1 MADRIHYLMHEI
13 EPPISD
19 DHIQSAKNKSSDE
32 EEYRAEERKSFKE
45 HDQSWTYFLD
55 RLEKYCKD
63 KK

>member
-1 MADRIHYLMHEI
+1 MHEI
-13 EPPISD
+13 GPPISD